1 MSRKNRVCPNR
12 TCPHFRQPR
21 QGNIIRHSFYK
32 TSQGRRRRYRCKAC
46 GRTFSSTYG
55 TAYYRLQRSRAFFD
69 SVATMSV
76 NGVGKSAIARISGL
90 SRSTVCRWLEVA
102 FRYARHFNSKAL
114 DGYELTEL
122 QADEIRTFVGSKQ
135 KVMWLFT
142 ALEVSSRL
150 WVGLVVG
157 SRSYTNVK
165 KCLFEVLRKGRIHK
179 QVLFTTDGFDMYR
192 WFAQRYMPGACIHGQ
207 VIKKRRKN
215 RVTSVRRSLSGG
227 TRRQLDYALFR
238 SEDSSTLNT
247 SFVERHNLTIR
258 QSSSYLGRRTAGHAR
273 AVEALEEHLELLQ
286 LHYNFMRPHLALRF
300 GAELRTPAMQAGLAH
315 RKLSFRDVF
324 AMSLILFLWGLVVNW
339 ARSSELWWR
348 GGELRWSRRLE
359 LGANRGLGGGIE
371 IQQHLM
377 RQAPSDPAE
386 VARCC
391 DNRAPN
397 CTANWSR
404 NCS

>member
-12 TCPHFRQPR
+12 SCPHFRQPG
-21 QGNIIRHSFYK
+21 QGNIVRHSFYK

-46 GRTFSSTYG
+46 GRTFSSTWG

-76 NGVGKSAIARISGL
+76 NGVGKSAIARIRGL

-114 DGYELTEL
+114 EGYELTEL

-165 KCLFEVLRKGRIHK
+165 KCLFEVLRKGRVHG
-179 QVLFTTDGFDMYR
+179 QFLFTTDGFDMYR
-192 WFAQRYMPGACIHGQ
+192 WFAQRYMSGACVHGQ

-227 TRRQLDYALFR
+227 TRRKLEAALF
-238 SEDSSTLNT
+238 
-247 SFVERHNLTIR
+247 
-258 QSSSYLGRRTAGHAR
+258 
-273 AVEALEEHLELLQ
+273 
-286 LHYNFMRPHLALRF
+286 
-300 GAELRTPAMQAGLAH
+300 
-315 RKLSFRDVF
+315 
-324 AMSLILFLWGLVVNW
+324 
-339 ARSSELWWR
+339 
-348 GGELRWSRRLE
+348 
-359 LGANRGLGGGIE
+359 
-371 IQQHLM
+371 
-377 RQAPSDPAE
+377 
-386 VARCC
+386 
-391 DNRAPN
+391 
-397 CTANWSR
+397 
-404 NCS
+404 

>member
-1 MSRKNRVCPNR
+1 
-12 TCPHFRQPR
+12 
-21 QGNIIRHSFYK
+21 
-32 TSQGRRRRYRCKAC
+32 
-46 GRTFSSTYG
+46 
-55 TAYYRLQRSRAFFD
+55 
-69 SVATMSV
+69 
-76 NGVGKSAIARISGL
+76 
-90 SRSTVCRWLEVA
+90 
-102 FRYARHFNSKAL
+102 
-114 DGYELTEL
+114 
-122 QADEIRTFVGSKQ
+122 
-135 KVMWLFT
+135 
-142 ALEVSSRL
+142 
-150 WVGLVVG
+150 
-157 SRSYTNVK
+157 
-165 KCLFEVLRKGRIHK
+165 
-179 QVLFTTDGFDMYR
+179 MYR
-192 WFAQRYMPGACIHGQ
+192 WFAQRYMPGACVHGQ

-324 AMSLILFLWGLVVNW
+324 AMRLILFLWGLVVNW

-359 LGANRGLGGGIE
+359 LGGNRGLGGGTE

-377 RQAPSDPAE
+377 RQAPSITQNLYSVGHAVQDDLDRQE
-386 VARCC
+386 VG
-391 DNRAPN
+391 
-397 CTANWSR
+397 
-404 NCS
+404 